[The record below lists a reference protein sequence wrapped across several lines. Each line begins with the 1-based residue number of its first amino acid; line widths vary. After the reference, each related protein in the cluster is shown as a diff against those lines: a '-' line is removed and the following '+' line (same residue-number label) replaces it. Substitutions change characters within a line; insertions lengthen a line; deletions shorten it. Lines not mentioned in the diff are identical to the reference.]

1 MIKSGKGKRLV
12 WVLSLALGPVAYCTL
27 FLIIF
32 LTPPGVLN
40 IAAVRHDLIG
50 LLDTLASFWAAGFV
64 IVWVLYW
71 LSKFMVKYGPF
82 V

>member
-1 MIKSGKGKRLV
+1 MIKSEKARRFV
-12 WVLSLALGPVAYCTL
+12 WILSLALGPVAYCTL

-32 LTPPGVLN
+32 LISPGMSN
-40 IAAVRHDLIG
+40 IAAVMDDLPG
-50 LLDTLASFWAAGFV
+50 LLGTLASFWTAGFV